1 MHKISDRPRRYGR
14 CETVSADPVSGLHNC
29 MTVSLPQEKLNKLI
43 EMASATLLHSKRS
56 IREVAEVIG
65 LIVSSFPAIKLARLH
80 YRHLEFSK
88 VNALKKE
95 QQMNDFNAA
104 CSLSQETK

>member
-43 EMASATLLHSKRS
+43 ERASYFT
-56 IREVAEVIG
+56 
-65 LIVSSFPAIKLARLH
+65 
-80 YRHLEFSK
+80 
-88 VNALKKE
+88 
-95 QQMNDFNAA
+95 
-104 CSLSQETK
+104 SL